1 MRTSRHARAAFHGVL
16 VRYYV
21 VRTLRDIRNLST
33 RLYSLLRLLPF
44 LALVVSS
51 LPLLSLKVPEGH
63 DWLYELVRVS
73 EFKTAVINGHFPLL
87 G

>member
-1 MRTSRHARAAFHGVL
+1 
-16 VRYYV
+16 
-21 VRTLRDIRNLST
+21 
-33 RLYSLLRLLPF
+33 LLPF